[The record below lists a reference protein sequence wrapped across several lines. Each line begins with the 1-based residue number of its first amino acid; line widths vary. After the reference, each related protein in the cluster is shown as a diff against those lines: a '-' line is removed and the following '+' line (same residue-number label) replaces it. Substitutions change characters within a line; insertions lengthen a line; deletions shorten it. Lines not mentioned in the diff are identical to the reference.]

1 MIRLVRLYTGPDGR
15 SHVEESA
22 LHLGALGPDA
32 ATGWL
37 PTIAARFRQSP
48 PGSALTWHDAPRRQY
63 VVTLTGTLEFTT
75 RDGETFRLGP
85 GDVLLAEDTTGGG
98 HRWRLLDDQPWTRVY
113 LQLPASDPAQV

>member
-1 MIRLVRLYTGPDGR
+1 MIRLVRLFAGPDGR
-15 SHVEESA
+15 SHVEESTMR
-22 LHLGALGPDA
+22 LDALGPDA

-37 PTIAARFRQSP
+37 ATTAARFQQSP
-48 PGSALTWHDAPRRQY
+48 PGSQLAWHDAPRRQY

-85 GDVLLAEDTTGGG
+85 GDVLLAEDTAGGG

-113 LQLPASDPAQV
+113 LQLP